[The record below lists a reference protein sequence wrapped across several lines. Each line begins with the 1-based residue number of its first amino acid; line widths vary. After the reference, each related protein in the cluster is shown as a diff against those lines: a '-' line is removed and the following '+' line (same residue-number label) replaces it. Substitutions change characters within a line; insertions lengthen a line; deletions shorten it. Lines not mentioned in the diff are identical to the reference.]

1 VAILGEV
8 ATVPEIP
15 ASIRLPNTEAFR
27 PQNLWETVQA
37 FNQRLRSGNLE
48 NYRPAPLGFPQ
59 LDACLG
65 GGLRAEDLCLV
76 GGMQNVG
83 KTIFALQV
91 ARNLAMGGEVLPIVV
106 CYEHGPE
113 TLLHRL
119 ICLESVD
126 DPDAP
131 NSGGVTRDLIEKAV
145 LTYYD
150 ANRTPEARQ
159 RLDMDW
165 LLANVPGVDRA
176 WYRMRE
182 YLWRLWLVAGD
193 GLETTPQVLHEY
205 VRMAQS
211 LGFTRVM
218 LIVDYAQR
226 VPLSPRA
233 GGADFSEE
241 QRIDMVMRGLKG
253 IAMKLG
259 VPVMAVAAADE
270 AALRRQRVHFEDL
283 WGPATVQYEPD
294 VAIIL
299 NRDVL
304 AEESG
309 ERWVRIAV
317 EKNRHGPSEA
327 EFTHRLLGAHY
338 LLNPSGE
345 RVEATA
351 SFQADRTP
359 QA

>member
-1 VAILGEV
+1 
-8 ATVPEIP
+8 
-15 ASIRLPNTEAFR
+15 
-27 PQNLWETVQA
+27 
-37 FNQRLRSGNLE
+37 
-48 NYRPAPLGFPQ
+48 
-59 LDACLG
+59 
-65 GGLRAEDLCLV
+65 
-76 GGMQNVG
+76 
-83 KTIFALQV
+83 
-91 ARNLAMGGEVLPIVV
+91 
-106 CYEHGPE
+106 
-113 TLLHRL
+113 
-119 ICLESVD
+119 VD
-126 DPDAP
+126 DPNTA
-131 NSGGVTRDLIEKAV
+131 NSSGVTRDMIEKAV

-150 ANRTPEARQ
+150 ANWMPEARQ

-182 YLWRLWLVAGD
+182 DLWRLWLVGGD
-193 GLETTPQVLHEY
+193 GLETTLQVLHEY
-205 VRMAQS
+205 VRMAQNV
-211 LGFTRVM
+211 GFTRVM

-226 VPLSPRA
+226 VPLPPRA

-241 QRIDMVMRGLKG
+241 QRIDLVMRGLKG

-299 NRDVL
+299 NRDAL

-327 EFTHRLLGAHY
+327 EFRHRLLGAQFALHPVGEAVSAGTSFQVDRTA
-338 LLNPSGE
+338 LNPTPTSD
-345 RVEATA
+345 VETGI
-351 SFQADRTP
+351 
-359 QA
+359 

>member
-1 VAILGEV
+1 M
-8 ATVPEIP
+8 PEIP
-15 ASIRLPNTEAFR
+15 AAIRLSNTEAFR

-91 ARNLAMGGEVLPIVV
+91 ARNLAAAGDVLPIVV

-113 TLLHRL
+113 LLLHRL
-119 ICLESVD
+119 LCLESVD
-126 DPDAP
+126 DPDGP
-131 NSGGVTRDLIEKAV
+131 TPQGVTRDAIEKAV
-145 LTYYD
+145 LAYYD
-150 ANRTPEARQ
+150 NHPEPEARQ
-159 RLDMDW
+159 QLDLDW
-165 LLANVPGVDRA
+165 LLANVAGVDRA
-176 WYRMRE
+176 WYRLRA

-193 GLETTPQVLHEY
+193 GLETTLPVLHEY
-205 VRMAQS
+205 VRMAQQ
-211 LGFTRVM
+211 LGFARVM

-226 VPLSPRA
+226 VPLPPRV
-233 GGADFSEE
+233 GGIELSES
-241 QRIDMVMRGLKG
+241 QRIDLVMRGLKG

-294 VAIIL
+294 VAFIL
-299 NRDVL
+299 NRD
-304 AEESG
+304 G
-309 ERWVRIAV
+309 EATDGATRCVRLGV
-317 EKNRHGPSEA
+317 EKNRHGPA
-327 EFTHRLLGAHY
+327 ELEFQFRLHGQQYRLAQKG
-338 LLNPSGE
+338 
-345 RVEATA
+345 TA
-351 SFQADRTP
+351 MSKSTSFQAERYSLS
-359 QA
+359 A